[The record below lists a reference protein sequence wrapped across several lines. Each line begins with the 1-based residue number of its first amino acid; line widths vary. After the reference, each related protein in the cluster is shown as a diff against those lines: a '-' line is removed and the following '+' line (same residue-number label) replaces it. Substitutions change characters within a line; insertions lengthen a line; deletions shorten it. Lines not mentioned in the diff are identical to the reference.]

1 LFEIYVTQDFSADKY
16 RAVINLILN
25 GIPEGEREITFLVQD
40 TLMEMEF
47 AVHLCEDTDCK
58 HEPMVFI
65 KAKNIYISYES
76 PIDGIQVE
84 GDIYFP
90 DTSVKHIVLPTVF
103 QTAETGSYVLR
114 VTALK
119 EAYKSETREIS
130 FAIIE
135 KEPNF
140 KEVEIDIKPGS
151 EPNSINLNSKGKIP
165 VAILTNEEFD
175 ASTVDPVTVSF
186 AEASPVRWTVENV
199 DGDGDMDLLF
209 HFKTQEM
216 NLDQDSTEA
225 TLTGITYDGRI
236 IEGTDTVN
244 IVPKDK

>member
-1 LFEIYVTQDFSADKY
+1 
-16 RAVINLILN
+16 
-25 GIPEGEREITFLVQD
+25 
-40 TLMEMEF
+40 
-47 AVHLCEDTDCK
+47 
-58 HEPMVFI
+58 MVFI